1 MLRILT
7 LMTTEERLDW
17 TLDDISV
24 GTELPK
30 STTHRLLDTLAR
42 QHFVETGP
50 RAGAYRLGLRAATV
64 GNMAIRARRPAQ
76 DVHDILRRA
85 VDELGESI
93 GLSVREDTSV
103 VIVDKVVSPQPLHW
117 NLGVGASLP
126 AHCSASGKVMLSGLS
141 DDAIRALFSG
151 HGELH
156 RSTPKAVATVD
167 ELVERC
173 REVREL
179 GYAIDDEELERGL
192 RCVAV
197 PVRGTSGRLVYSLG
211 LSAPASRLD
220 TSDLEGM
227 VGSLQR
233 AAVEMSPHVE
243 LVRDQ

>member
-1 MLRILT
+1 
-7 LMTTEERLDW
+7 MTTDERLDW
-17 TLDDISV
+17 TLDDISQ

-42 QHFVETGP
+42 QHFVEAGP
-50 RAGAYRLGLRAATV
+50 RAGTYRLGLRAATV
-64 GNMAIRARRPAQ
+64 GNMAIRTRRPRQ

-93 GLSVREDTSV
+93 GLSVREETSV
-103 VIVDKVVSPQPLHW
+103 VIVDKVVSPRPLHW

-141 DDAIRALFSG
+141 DEAIVALYAG
-151 HGELH
+151 HELTH
-156 RSTPKAVATVD
+156 TTPKAVATIE
-167 ELVERC
+167 ELLERVGT
-173 REVREL
+173 VREQ
-179 GYAIDDEELERGL
+179 GYALDDEELERGL

-220 TSDLEGM
+220 TDDLEGM

-233 AAVEMSPHVE
+233 AAGEMSPHVE
-243 LVRDQ
+243 LVRDS